1 MQNSATMFIFSCGL
15 IGVLFALFLFWNVS
29 KVSLASQPDDL
40 QPLVSHTASD
50 KELIEVYETIRT
62 GAKAFLWAEYK
73 ICFIFGTQFTCFT
86 ITKGQILTQQRMQ
99 WLCLQW

>member
-1 MQNSATMFIFSCGL
+1 MFIFTCGL

-73 ICFIFGTQFTCFT
+73 ICFIFGTQVPCFT
-86 ITKGQILTQQRMQ
+86 NASVQVLTQQRMQ
-99 WLCLQW
+99 GVWLLW